1 MRADALTMSLLY
13 DYYGELLTEKQRQ
26 LFDLYYDQDYSL
38 SEIAAAAGISRQGVH
53 DTLARAEE
61 LLEGYERTLGCIA
74 HDRRLEQALDAIAQ
88 SAQALSAVPGA
99 APQAGAILRAVRE
112 IKE

>member
-38 SEIAAAAGISRQGVH
+38 SEIAAAAGDSIKVTVTVSADEAALPH
-53 DTLARAEE
+53 DVKKYL
-61 LLEGYERTLGCIA
+61 
-74 HDRRLEQALDAIAQ
+74 
-88 SAQALSAVPGA
+88 
-99 APQAGAILRAVRE
+99 
-112 IKE
+112 

>member
-38 SEIAAAAGISRQGVH
+38 SEIAAAAGDSVKV
-53 DTLARAEE
+53 TVTVSAEE
-61 LLEGYERTLGCIA
+61 A
-74 HDRRLEQALDAIAQ
+74 ALPHNVKKY
-88 SAQALSAVPGA
+88 L
-99 APQAGAILRAVRE
+99 
-112 IKE
+112 